1 MFPTPELGPQF
12 DKRFVYDP
20 SEDTFLLL
28 DAIEG
33 LLEQEKDTMDW
44 PTICVE
50 IG

>member
-1 MFPTPELGPQF
+1 MFPTPDLGSQF

-28 DAIEG
+28 DTIEE
-33 LLEQEKDTMDW
+33 LLGREKDTMSW
-44 PTICVE
+44 PSICVE